1 MPASNAQRTKIPV
14 PALIAGILALL
25 VAVGAGVY
33 LSRPPNNASTQV
45 TASAESKAYLP
56 NLALSDVGMKATLN
70 FMQQQVVEVEGKITN
85 KGLRPVRSIDVYCLF
100 YGVNGREVHREIVP
114 IVQSTTSPLKP
125 GETRNFR
132 LPFDSL
138 PDTWN
143 QAMPRIAIAQ
153 ITFAG

>member
-1 MPASNAQRTKIPV
+1 MPATREARTKIPV
-14 PALIAGILALL
+14 PILIAGILAVM
-25 VAVGAGVY
+25 VAAAVSVY
-33 LSRPPNNASTQV
+33 LSGTPKNANAQV
-45 TASAESKAYLP
+45 AASAEAKAYLP
-56 NLALSDVGMKATLN
+56 NLGLSDVGMKATLN

-85 KGLRPVRSIDVYCLF
+85 KGPRPVRSIDVYCLF

-114 IVQSTTSPLKP
+114 IVQSTTAPLKP
-125 GETRNFR
+125 AETRSFR